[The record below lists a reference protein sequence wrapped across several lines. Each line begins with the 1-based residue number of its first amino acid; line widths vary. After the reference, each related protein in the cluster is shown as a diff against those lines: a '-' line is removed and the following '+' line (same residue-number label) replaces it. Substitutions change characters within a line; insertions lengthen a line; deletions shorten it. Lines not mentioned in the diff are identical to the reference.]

1 MADSSDNFRDNYQL
15 RIQGINY
22 HKNILIQ
29 VYMVL
34 VLHIASDR
42 PEIKDL
48 YRIGVIKK
56 VSSACATR
64 TTLWVQLGY
73 ELSLDQ
79 SDLNIIAAN
88 NPHDVERCCLDVFN
102 LWLEKQPKA
111 SWEKL
116 KRALIAIELK
126 QLASVI
132 SEELWPVQA
141 SNETVDRSIGEPPE
155 RGVTKECHKHKHC

>member
-15 RIQGINY
+15 RIQGKLNY

-34 VLHIASDR
+34 VLHIESDR
-42 PEIKDL
+42 PKIKDL
-48 YRIGVIKK
+48 YRIGVIKN

-73 ELSLDQ
+73 ELLLDQ

-88 NPHDVERCCLDVFN
+88 NSHDVERCCLDTFS

-126 QLASVI
+126 QLASII
-132 SEELWPVQA
+132 SEELSPVQA
-141 SNETVDRSIGEPPE
+141 SNETSIGEPPSSKGCNK
-155 RGVTKECHKHKHC
+155 GVSRT